1 MIDIDQTISRKK
13 VLLYWFAFIIVYL
26 FICSSAALIA
36 AKAKENN
43 KANVQRVR
51 AQQIQKLLSASKA
64 KGFTENKVD
73 DIYNESLY
81 NQGGGINPGFKNMV
95 SGKANNTAEPAARAY
110 EQQLAE
116 YRLKL
121 AQERQKQ
128 LEQERIQEEAI
139 AKQRALIEQERQERL
154 RQQQEIQKANAA
166 LANSKTVSTPKNPS
180 EQKVNTT
187 QQKTQIGTLKT
198 SRFGESSIEKNMQSQ
213 QRF

>member
-1 MIDIDQTISRKK
+1 MSTNTLQNFTLKRFRL
-13 VLLYWFAFIIVYL
+13 VWFVFILFYI
-26 FICSSAALIA
+26 FICFASWLYAVNFNKMG
-36 AKAKENN
+36 KAKI
-43 KANVQRVR
+43 
-51 AQQIQKLLSASKA
+51 QQIRAEQIRKSLSVKNIKDSQP
-64 KGFTENKVD
+64 

-154 RQQQEIQKANAA
+154 RQQQEMQKANAA